1 MAISKIMPTFAK
13 DLQQTSETKMR
24 KKRFSYIMAMVLCLL
39 LSVACK
45 DNRQQQAEQL
55 LLQAGELFEAGRYQ
69 EALSTIDSLRKV
81 YPNAIDTRKAALK
94 LYQEI
99 ELKKTQEELALTDS
113 LLQLVNHDFNY
124 QSLKVEKDK
133 AALRATAEELT
144 MLTRTRMKRDS
155 LRTQCEVLG
164 AKIRYI
170 HKKQKE

>member
-1 MAISKIMPTFAK
+1 MPTFAK

-24 KKRFSYIMAMVLCLL
+24 KKRISYIMAMVLCLL

-45 DNRQQQAEQL
+45 DNRQQQAEQIL
-55 LLQAGELFEAGRYQ
+55 SQAEKLFEAGQYQ
-69 EALSTIDSLRKV
+69 EALSAIDSLRKV
-81 YPNAIDTRKAALK
+81 YPNAIDTRKKALK

-99 ELKKTQEELALTDS
+99 ELKKTQQELAVTDS
-113 LLQLVNHDFNY
+113 LLQLVNHDYDY
-124 QSLKVEKDK
+124 QLQKVEKDK

-155 LRTQCEVLG
+155 LRTQYEVLG
-164 AKIRYI
+164 AKIRFI